1 MEDAGEGLA
10 DKEVSGCVEEDFCG
24 ETDVGGQWKVEGDIA
39 ILDWNKVEEGEP
51 GLAEVREDTEAVL
64 IRLVAWMCA
73 SSS

>member
-39 ILDWNKVEEGEP
+39 ILDWNEVEEGEP

-64 IRLVAWMCA
+64 KGLVAWMCA

>member
-1 MEDAGEGLA
+1 M
-10 DKEVSGCVEEDFCG
+10 EEDFCG
-24 ETDVGGQWKVEGDIA
+24 ETDVGGQWEVEGDIA

-64 IRLVAWMCA
+64 KGLVAWMCA